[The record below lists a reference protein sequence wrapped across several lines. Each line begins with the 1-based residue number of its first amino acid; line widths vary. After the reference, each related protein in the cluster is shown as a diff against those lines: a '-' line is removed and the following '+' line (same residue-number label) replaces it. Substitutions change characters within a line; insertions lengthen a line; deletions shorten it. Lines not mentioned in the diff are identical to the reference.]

1 MPLAPL
7 PPVLIEP
14 IVRAALI
21 EDLGR
26 AGDITTDAIV
36 PSDVRAQVSL
46 AARQAGVV
54 AGLDLALMTFR
65 LIDPAIAAS
74 VIRVDGSPVAAGE
87 GARHRHPQD
96 ASRPARATKVCQP
109 PRDGSVYLATVV

>member
-1 MPLAPL
+1 MHCSSLWSPMASGSRLSSVRSPEAEMPLAPL

-14 IVRAALI
+14 IVRAALL

-36 PSDVRAQVSL
+36 PSDVRAKVSL
-46 AARQAGVV
+46 NARQAGVV

-65 LIDPAIAAS
+65 LIDPAITAS
-74 VIRVDGSPVAAGE
+74 VIRVDGSP
-87 GARHRHPQD
+87 
-96 ASRPARATKVCQP
+96 
-109 PRDGSVYLATVV
+109 